1 MSSYGTQCDRLLRWL
16 ESGRSITPLQSW
28 TELGIYRLG
37 ARVWDLRKQG
47 YPIVKKIMPV
57 KNSYGE
63 TCHVASYWMM
73 DEMEEQQ

>member
-1 MSSYGTQCDRLLRWL
+1 MSKYGTQCDRLLRCL
-16 ESGRSITPLQSW
+16 DSGRSITPLQSW

-47 YPIVKKIMPV
+47 YPIAKEIVPV

-63 TCHVASYWMM
+63 TCHVASYRLM
-73 DEMEEQQ
+73 DEVEQ